1 MTSSGKYECAEY
13 RRINDLDSGV
23 FILHLGVQRRLRLKF
38 SHTSGKQLQFERV
51 AEVKLGAIREVDSR
65 GRPVSSIIGQKSSSM
80 RVLSSKLGA
89 AKHESVPIEALATF
103 DPSVSDADLIDRKTP
118 PGNRILISLTT
129 AIKCERV
136 KETIPFSMDL
146 AFEVHSRNSGELGWL
161 AIFTPAKQ
169 IHTAVH
175 GLFELV
181 LTPAAR
187 RGRRNLW
194 KRSSAQ
200 VYIRGEEVLG
210 NWKPRGVSLLQ
221 DHQACE
227 DKLASKVDLE
237 IARCRAKGPF
247 ESHEGSE
254 EEYNKLL
261 QYCISLWKAPSR
273 EPKAFVSRRL
283 FPGRTNLRNLR
294 VWNEGAHNRQRLKK
308 IFLWST
314 TSSLSLGR
322 NRPL

>member
-13 RRINDLDSGV
+13 RRTNELDPGV
-23 FILHLGVQRRLRLKF
+23 FILHLGVQRRLRLKLAH
-38 SHTSGKQLQFERV
+38 SSGKQLQFKRV

-65 GRPVSSIIGQKSSSM
+65 GRPVSSIIGQKSSPM
-80 RVLSSKLGA
+80 RVLSSKLGTVQ
-89 AKHESVPIEALATF
+89 HESIPVEALATF
-103 DPSVSDADLIDRKTP
+103 DPSVSDADLMDRKTP
-118 PGNRILISLTT
+118 PGNRILISLT
-129 AIKCERV
+129 AVIICERV

-146 AFEVHSRNSGELGWL
+146 AFEVHSRNSGDPGWL
-161 AIFTPAKQ
+161 AIFTPVKQ
-169 IHTAVH
+169 VNTAAH

-210 NWKPRGVSLLQ
+210 NWKPRGISLLQ

-227 DKLASKVDLE
+227 DKLAAKVDLE

-254 EEYNKLL
+254 EEYSKLL
-261 QYCISLWKAPSR
+261 QYCISLWKAPSMK
-273 EPKAFVSRRL
+273 PKSFVSHWL
-283 FPGRTNLRNLR
+283 FFELT
-294 VWNEGAHNRQRLKK
+294 
-308 IFLWST
+308 
-314 TSSLSLGR
+314 
-322 NRPL
+322 